1 MPRNDTFSCPHCG
14 EQVHKNA
21 RACPHCGSDDTTGW
35 SDNTYLDG
43 IDLPDDEEY
52 GEIHEREFGKRS
64 SSGNGKM
71 WIALTA
77 LVIIIAFAAGII
89 AALR

>member
-21 RACPHCGSDDTTGW
+21 RACPHCGSDDTTGF
-35 SDNTYLDG
+35 
-43 IDLPDDEEY
+43 DLPDDEEY